1 MDPLDKAKIRE
12 AALRNIHRPVPLEE
26 IKERKRR
33 SKERSANA
41 PKKRPRK
48 KGWDMEDEE
57 DGLESVSS
65 SRTREPN
72 RVREA
77 DKSVS
82 VAFGDGRVALVTEVQ
97 RGRVRVRVDDEEF
110 DANLSQDLARTQ
122 QSSIAVG
129 DLVELE
135 ELADLTRV
143 IAVQER
149 RSSLARPDPANDGR
163 ERVIAANIDVAV
175 VVLSV
180 VAPRLRPALIDRF
193 LVALDYG
200 GVAPVLCVNKV
211 DLFGASDGRAS
222 VMRILEPYRA
232 LEIPCLLTSAETGE
246 GVSELREL
254 LGTKTCVFTGHS
266 GVGKSTLLNALDP
279 GSARDTGGVR
289 EGDGKGQHTTSSS
302 ALRILES
309 GLRLIDTP
317 GIRTFG
323 LWKLDGEGLRRS
335 FREFEEFRGSCR
347 FRDCTHVH
355 EPGCAVVAATES
367 GAVAPARYAAY
378 RRLLDEL

>member
-12 AALRNIHRPVPLEE
+12 AALRSIHRGVPLEE
-26 IKERKRR
+26 IRERKRR
-33 SKERSANA
+33 SKERRANA
-41 PKKRPRK
+41 PKNRPRK
-48 KGWDMEDEE
+48 REWGMEDEE
-57 DGLESVSS
+57 EGLEPVSS
-65 SRTREPN
+65 RKKPEPK
-72 RVREA
+72 RARGPEQGA
-77 DKSVS
+77 SV
-82 VAFGDGRVALVTEVQ
+82 VFGDGRVALVTVVQ
-97 RGRVRVRVDDEEF
+97 RGRVTVRAEDEEF
-110 DANLSQDLARTQ
+110 DASLSHELARTQ

-135 ELADLTRV
+135 ELAESTRV
-143 IAVQER
+143 VAVKDR
-149 RSSLARPDPANDGR
+149 RSSLARPDPANEGR

-180 VAPRLRPALIDRF
+180 VSPRLRPALIDRF

-200 GVAPVLCVNKV
+200 GVEPVLCVNKV
-211 DLFGASDGRAS
+211 DLFGESDERAS

-246 GVSELREL
+246 GVEELRGL
-254 LGTKTCVFTGHS
+254 LGSQTCVFTGHS

-279 GSARDTGGVR
+279 GQTRDTGGVR

-302 ALRILES
+302 ALRVLES

-323 LWKLDGEGLRRS
+323 LWKLDAEGLRRS
-335 FREFEEFRGSCR
+335 FREFEEFRALCR

-355 EPGCAVVAATES
+355 EPDCAVVAATES
-367 GAVAPARYAAY
+367 GGVAPARHAAY
-378 RRLLDEL
+378 LRLLDEL